1 MTPRPRPDVLVVS
14 RVVLDEFRH
23 GAGELAEFD
32 PRTRVVL
39 GGSGFWAAFGAALY
53 SDEVAHTS
61 KVGPDFAPFAPL
73 YADLGI
79 RTDGLVQVDRPT
91 SRTVVTYPEPEER
104 HEEPLP
110 SWEAHVA
117 MRTVAEEF
125 PEPVRDPRAY
135 YVFRGWHE
143 GFWEGL
149 DEARSGGD
157 SLLLWEIP
165 GAVCTPADVPR
176 VREVLATTSVLS
188 LNLAEA
194 RGLCGDLPE
203 TALLEALHG
212 LGAPRVALR
221 LGARGA
227 ILSDGEDVVWARPP
241 VGFVPVDVTGGGN
254 SFCGALTAAL
264 LLTPDDA
271 ALAVSRA
278 VAASLVAISQVGA
291 PPDLKTARASAR
303 HHLGRVV
310 VRDVVLGEGNV
321 S

>member
-1 MTPRPRPDVLVVS
+1 
-14 RVVLDEFRH
+14 
-23 GAGELAEFD
+23 
-32 PRTRVVL
+32 VVL
-39 GGSGFWAAFGAALY
+39 GGSGFWAAFGAAIY

-73 YADLGI
+73 YAELGI

-157 SLLLWEIP
+157 S
-165 GAVCTPADVPR
+165 
-176 VREVLATTSVLS
+176 
-188 LNLAEA
+188 
-194 RGLCGDLPE
+194 
-203 TALLEALHG
+203 
-212 LGAPRVALR
+212 
-221 LGARGA
+221 
-227 ILSDGEDVVWARPP
+227 
-241 VGFVPVDVTGGGN
+241 
-254 SFCGALTAAL
+254 
-264 LLTPDDA
+264 
-271 ALAVSRA
+271 
-278 VAASLVAISQVGA
+278 
-291 PPDLKTARASAR
+291 
-303 HHLGRVV
+303 
-310 VRDVVLGEGNV
+310 
-321 S
+321 